1 MKTIKE
7 QLVRTIDLVNLC
19 SETDIYS
26 VYVNERNICIRC
38 NYAPSMTNML
48 VNVGF
53 EYSID
58 TYGYLH
64 FKRNGDEHIIMMNGL
79 SIEIK
84 DMNEKI
90 KEVKNIIEKYG
101 AADFYC
107 FGISYEKVYCQGK
120 YKSTIA
126 KELINCGYTYSFDTN
141 GFMCFN
147 YGDKEIT
154 LTD

>member
-58 TYGYLH
+58 VYGYLH
-64 FKRNGDEHIIMMNGL
+64 FKRNGDEHIIMMNEL
-79 SIEIK
+79 LIEIK
-84 DMNEKI
+84 DINKKIEK
-90 KEVKNIIEKYG
+90 VKNIIEKY
-101 AADFYC
+101 
-107 FGISYEKVYCQGK
+107 
-120 YKSTIA
+120 
-126 KELINCGYTYSFDTN
+126 ELLILLLLICMKRYIVKGNTN
-141 GFMCFN
+141 RLSQKN
-147 YGDKEIT
+147 
-154 LTD
+154 